1 MTHTRRRFL
10 ATSAA
15 AAGAAALT
23 PGQALSADG
32 SEAGSRVGT
41 APHRSTA

>member
-15 AAGAAALT
+15 AGAAALT
-23 PGQALSADG
+23 PGQALSTDASRPG
-32 SEAGSRVGT
+32 SPLGSGT
-41 APHRSTA
+41 P